1 MLNTYSEYIQQID
14 WIVPTGGNQNLPPA
28 GYLVYLKDGSTQT
41 IIRVVNEE
49 NGEPVQDISLDAGGM
64 HEDFKKALRKKYKD
78 NVSTLRPRLVRRD
91 VKPTM
96 DIEKCKSIFSQE
108 IEKCPDG
115 STSEDGTTTG
125 DGPFNTTAWD
135 VDAFVKNLHYW
146 QKNVCEKPG
155 NKEPRTREKYGG
167 CHWCTGVINRA
178 LEAVGFKRK
187 YWADE
192 PWDVRAKLKAA
203 DSDFAV
209 VDEGLFTGKGEFPFS
224 KPPEKGDICTFW
236 SEGNK
241 KAKRHTCAFD
251 GSRWISDYV
260 QSSCRIYNS
269 LRDLNWCRVR
279 HK

>member
-1 MLNTYSEYIQQID
+1 
-14 WIVPTGGNQNLPPA
+14 V
-28 GYLVYLKDGSTQT
+28 KDGSTQT

-115 STSEDGTTTG
+115 STDNTTSS
-125 DGPFNTTAWD
+125 DGPFNTTYWD
-135 VDAFVKNLHYW
+135 VEAFVKNLHYW
-146 QKNVCEKPG
+146 QDRICEDNGNGEHKTRHPVKSYTLPNRYGRKKN
-155 NKEPRTREKYGG
+155 G
-167 CHWCTGVINRA
+167 CGWCTSVINRA
-178 LEAVGFKRK
+178 LRDTGFGQK

-192 PWDVRAKLKAA
+192 PWGVRAKLKA
-203 DSDFAV
+203 DNSDFAV
-209 VDEGLFTGKGEFPFS
+209 VDEGLFTGEGEFPFS

>member
-1 MLNTYSEYIQQID
+1 MLKTY
-14 WIVPTGGNQNLPPA
+14 
-28 GYLVYLKDGSTQT
+28 
-41 IIRVVNEE
+41 
-49 NGEPVQDISLDAGGM
+49 
-64 HEDFKKALRKKYKD
+64 
-78 NVSTLRPRLVRRD
+78 
-91 VKPTM
+91 
-96 DIEKCKSIFSQE
+96 
-108 IEKCPDG
+108 
-115 STSEDGTTTG
+115 TT
-125 DGPFNTTAWD
+125 
-135 VDAFVKNLHYW
+135 W
-146 QKNVCEKPG
+146 QKNICENPG
-155 NKEPRTREKYGG
+155 NKEPRKRESYGG

-224 KPPEKGDICTFW
+224 KAPEKGDICTFW
-236 SEGNK
+236 SEGD

-260 QSSCRIYNS
+260 QSSCRIYNG
-269 LRDLNWCRVR
+269 RHDINWCRVR